1 MTSWKHLR
9 KRKSRNEADLDNF
22 VADFNYKNIRLPSLN
37 SQHAE
42 TGLTPLTLEPMT
54 SDIHG
59 KRKNTDIEPQ
69 QNNNEVNISNALP
82 NDVIDKLTAFL
93 GGNKLP
99 NSVLDALAEY
109 DPASSISLPPHIIQ
123 QIKDADGV
131 LSPEKLKEFLALL
144 PKSVEKKEREKE
156 EGKKDD
162 ADEIKEWENPAI
174 GGLIQHVPIKE
185 KEHPT
190 LWAFK
195 RLLNRMIDQ
204 LNWFLKYIYDAK
216 DAANKPEPD
225 AMTVLFAFLMTII
238 MLVIQL
244 VFFIPN
250 LISYFTEFIG
260 ICFATLLFEI
270 IAPKTEPDKYKKGI
284 IASIEGANGI
294 TGTIVA
300 LLVTLNLWHTIYLR
314 ESETDVVSILESMMS
329 KPLFGFFKHGIAGPI
344 TLNYLFGRMKM
355 GKPMQE
361 PESNGAASMNPMA
374 MLSGLSGASIGQM
387 ASVATAKMVE
397 GLVFKIKNYPSICFM
412 VLFVLIYSSFL
423 GGAFNKLLNSQNV
436 IKSMMSGGEGGKSLW
451 YIVTIFCI
459 IATAVSFL
467 SALPGAFNQ
476 MAPLLSLFYI
486 LMLLIATLVTFQ
498 LGAVISVMIMF
509 YFMFLVLPLEE
520 FGNIFS
526 SVDIIFASFKIKPE
540 PEPNENIMKKLFLRY
555 GVVILFIF
563 AILGSF
569 VKMMADVGKSLPAE
583 PKFTGGIVG
592 YGFIGLLITLFLI
605 YKYVFPNNIREII
618 ELFTPPDTQ
627 NM

>member
-22 VADFNYKNIRLPSLN
+22 VADFNYKNIQLPSLN
-37 SQHAE
+37 SRHSE
-42 TGLTPLTLEPMT
+42 TDGPSSTPLTLEPMT
-54 SDIHG
+54 SDNDND
-59 KRKNTDIEPQ
+59 KQ
-69 QNNNEVNISNALP
+69 QNNNEVNITNALP
-82 NDVIDKLTAFL
+82 NDIIDKLTAFL

-109 DPASSISLPPHIIQ
+109 DPNSSTSLPPHIIQ
-123 QIKDADGV
+123 QIKDSDGV

-144 PKSVEKKEREKE
+144 PKSIEKKEREKE

-238 MLVIQL
+238 ILVIQL

-250 LISYFTEFIG
+250 LISYITEFIG

-270 IAPKTEPDKYKKGI
+270 IAPKTEPDKYKQGI
-284 IASIEGANGI
+284 LASIEGANGI

-314 ESETDVVSILESMMS
+314 ESDTDVVSILESMLS

-344 TLNYLFGRMKM
+344 ALNYLFGRMKM
-355 GKPMQE
+355 GKPLQE
-361 PESNGAASMNPMA
+361 PEPELNGAASMNPMA

-412 VLFVLIYSSFL
+412 ILFVLIYSSFM

-436 IKSMMSGGEGGKSLW
+436 IKSMMKGEGGGNSLW
-451 YIVTIFCI
+451 YIITIFCI

-467 SALPGAFNQ
+467 SALPGSFNQ

-540 PEPNENIMKKLFLRY
+540 PEPNENIMKKLLLRY

-569 VKMMADVGKSLPAE
+569 IKMMTDVGKSLPAE

-592 YGFIGLLITLFLI
+592 YGFLGLVATLFII

-618 ELFTPPDTQ
+618 DLFTPPDSL
-627 NM
+627 